1 MIWRDVFVML
11 KEQKK
16 KVNKYYIDAGAYTG
30 DTLDLFLS
38 KYPNSDEFKIIL
50 FECNPVL
57 VSKLISVVNENITL
71 EDKAIWIYDGEINL
85 YLGSESDL
93 SSSLIREKVNINKNN
108 SIIVKCIDF
117 SRYIL
122 DNFSEDD
129 FIVLK
134 LDIEGAEFDVL
145 NKMIDD
151 GSIKYI
157 DELCGELHAG
167 KIQKPLSIE
176 DELRS
181 KLKIY
186 GKEFMHMT
194 MRPESWPK

>member
-1 MIWRDVFVML
+1 
-11 KEQKK
+11 
-16 KVNKYYIDAGAYTG
+16 
-30 DTLDLFLS
+30 
-38 KYPNSDEFKIIL
+38 
-50 FECNPVL
+50 
-57 VSKLISVVNENITL
+57 
-71 EDKAIWIYDGEINL
+71 
-85 YLGSESDL
+85 
-93 SSSLIREKVNINKNN
+93 
-108 SIIVKCIDF
+108 VKCIDF

-145 NKMIDD
+145 DKMIED

-176 DELRS
+176 DELAA

-186 GKEFMHMT
+186 GKEFMRMDDDLKLWP
-194 MRPESWPK
+194 RPAFDIEKDPADDAVLQSITAEIEQLAKDIVKNYKDEPSEMGGSITQVHESSPLIATSEERLLKSNNKIVDDSFS